1 MAMEPHEWMWHGG
14 GWCRWQDATV
24 HMTAHVLHY
33 GSSVFEGIRCYDTPQ
48 GPAVFR
54 LREHMARLLTSC
66 KLMRMNPLPAPISV
80 DWLVETTLEMLRKNG
95 QRECYIRP
103 LIYRGAGQLGVNP
116 MGAPIELTLMSY
128 GWGQYLGP
136 GAVENGVDA
145 CISSWRRIDS
155 ASNQPIG
162 KIGGQYINSQLAS
175 LEAKLGGFTEGILLD
190 AHGHVTEG
198 AGQNIFLV
206 WDGVLWTP
214 PIASSILVGITR
226 DTVLQLAHD
235 RGLEVKVQT
244 VSREML
250 HLAEEVFFTGTAS
263 EITPVRSIDRL
274 PVGEGKP
281 GPVTQALQK
290 EFFAY
295 VRGQVADRH
304 GWLAPVGQA

>member
-1 MAMEPHEWMWHGG
+1 MAMEPHEWMWHNG

-33 GSSVFEGIRCYDTPQ
+33 GSSVFEGIRCYDTPR

-54 LREHMARLLTSC
+54 LREHMVRLVNSC
-66 KLMRMNPLPAPISV
+66 KLMRMNPLPEPITV
-80 DWLVETTLEMLRKNG
+80 DWLVDTTLELLRKNG
-95 QRECYIRP
+95 RRECYIRP

-116 MGAPIELTLMSY
+116 MGAPIEVTLMSY

-145 CISSWRRIDS
+145 CVSSWRRIDS

-190 AHGHVTEG
+190 TNGHVAEG

-214 PIASSILVGITR
+214 PVGSSILVGITR
-226 DTVLQLAHD
+226 DTVLQLARD
-235 RGLEVKVQT
+235 RGLPIKEAT

-274 PVGEGKP
+274 PVGPGKP

-290 EFFAY
+290 EFFDY
-295 VRGQVADRH
+295 VRGQVDDRH
-304 GWLAPVGQA
+304 GWLDPVG